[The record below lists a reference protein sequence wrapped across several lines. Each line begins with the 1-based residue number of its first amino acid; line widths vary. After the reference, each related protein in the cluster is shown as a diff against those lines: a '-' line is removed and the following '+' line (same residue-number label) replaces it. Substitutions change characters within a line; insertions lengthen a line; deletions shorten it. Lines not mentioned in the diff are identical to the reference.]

1 MQRRRGGVRDRGTN
15 STPTFRG
22 RSRPK
27 TRSCLAANNYAS
39 SLIHRRLFEE
49 AKTLL
54 RKAVPVAQRANGEST
69 VNTLRMRTNYARA
82 LYEDPGA
89 TLADLREAVTTLED
103 TERIARRTLGGAH
116 PLAAWLS
123 GIFLRKV
130 RAALRA
136 RETPSGE
143 A

>member
-1 MQRRRGGVRDRGTN
+1 MRKRRRGV
-15 STPTFRG
+15 G
-22 RSRPK
+22 R
-27 TRSCLAANNYAS
+27 TNNYVTG
-39 SLIHRRLFEE
+39 LIHRQLFEE
-49 AKTLL
+49 AKALL
-54 RKAVPVAQRANGEST
+54 REAVPLARRGDGEST
-69 VNTLRMRTNYARA
+69 INTLRMRTNYARA

-116 PLAAWLS
+116 PLAAGLS
-123 GIFLRKV
+123 GHFLRKA

>member
-1 MQRRRGGVRDRGTN
+1 MLGWRTARSADGARRRERERAPQTHLHRIKRVPVVPSADIAEQC
-15 STPTFRG
+15 RG
-22 RSRPK
+22 RDARLWS
-27 TRSCLAANNYAS
+27 NN
-39 SLIHRRLFEE
+39 RREPS
-49 AKTLL
+49 A
-54 RKAVPVAQRANGEST
+54 
-69 VNTLRMRTNYARA
+69 TNYARA

-103 TERIARRTLGGAH
+103 TERSARRTLGGAH
-116 PLAAWLS
+116 PLAAGLS
-123 GIFLRKV
+123 GHFLRKA